1 MKRLQVLLAFV
12 LVSLLLLAAC
22 APRPTS
28 DSASPT
34 SAPASSAAPSVVPPS
49 STPVQPVPTSVQLAP
64 TPTLQAIPPTATTPP
79 RSITL
84 QEPQGGATLS
94 GLARVQG
101 SVTVSPFE
109 STLRGRVYD
118 ASGAVVGE
126 GPVMVSAE
134 MGQPGT
140 FDGTIPF
147 TVATAGQGYVEV
159 AELSPKDGSPI
170 IATGV
175 NVLLAPQA
183 AGPIEM
189 PGAGERVTLPLRIL
203 ARLGRPGEQVTAT
216 LRWQDGTELAQAFT
230 LLEGEDGGGLLIAS
244 LNWPGESQPPEP
256 PTQPATLT
264 IAADSAALQQ
274 QVAVLSPADPDT
286 VAIKLYFP
294 LGEDLQEVHLRIPK
308 TPAIATAALEHL
320 LWGPPSPNLAGFSTE
335 IPTPQQVLAF
345 PGRGADWGPRVRLL
359 SVTIV
364 DGIALA
370 DFSRE
375 MEAYGGGSLRVKV
388 LRDQITQTLKQFS
401 TVQQVIIAVEGET
414 ETALQP

>member
-1 MKRLQVLLAFV
+1 M
-12 LVSLLLLAAC
+12 
-22 APRPTS
+22 P
-28 DSASPT
+28 
-34 SAPASSAAPSVVPPS
+34 AAP
-49 STPVQPVPTSVQLAP
+49 TLVQLAP
-64 TPTLQAIPPTATTPP
+64 TPTLQASRPTGQAIPPTATTPQ

-84 QEPQGGATLS
+84 QEPRSGAALS
-94 GLARVQG
+94 SPVRVQG
-101 SVTVSPFE
+101 SVSVAPFE

-140 FDGTIPF
+140 FDGTIAY
-147 TVATAGQGYVEV
+147 TIATSGPGYVEV
-159 AELSPKDGSPI
+159 AEISPKDGSAI

-175 NVLLAPQA
+175 NVVLAPPVS
-183 AGPIEM
+183 GTIEI

-203 ARLGRPGEQVTAT
+203 ARLGRPGEQVTTT

-256 PTQPATLT
+256 PTQAATLT
-264 IAADSAALQQ
+264 ITAGSAAVQQ
-274 QVAVLSPADPDT
+274 AVEVLSPSDPGT
-286 VAIKLYFP
+286 VGVKLYFL
-294 LGEDLQEVHLRIPK
+294 LGEDLEDVQLRIPNTTK
-308 TPAIATAALEHL
+308 IATAALEHL
-320 LWGPPSPNLAGFSTE
+320 LWGPPSPNLAGFGTE
-335 IPTPQQVLAF
+335 IPTPQQVLTF
-345 PGRGADWGPRVRLL
+345 PGRQAGWGPRVRLL
-359 SVTIV
+359 SVTIT

-370 DFSRE
+370 DFSKE
-375 MEAYGGGSLRVKV
+375 MEAYGGGSLRVKM